1 VTTTVTVPDHW
12 ELHAD
17 PDIIEFRRVYWE
29 RVADGSGEVGE
40 LARRM
45 SGYLHDAAVM
55 LRSAQEQLDYVW
67 TRLLRRVIAVK
78 NDRAVSIVLRNP
90 ADEIIVAKAVKAAKD
105 IRKHA
110 NERLERLADAVDRD
124 VLPRL
129 PLPVHGTREKI
140 PLINHLAVC
149 PTKRCLYSS

>member
-1 VTTTVTVPDHW
+1 MTTTVTVPDHW

-29 RVADGSGEVGE
+29 RAADRLRPAPGTGEAGE

-45 SGYLHDAAVM
+45 SGYLHDTAVL

-78 NDRAVSIVLRNP
+78 EGRAVSIVLRNP
-90 ADEIIVAKAVKAAKD
+90 ADEVIVAKAVKTARE

-110 NERLERLADAVDRD
+110 NIRLERLADSVDRD
-124 VLPRL
+124 ILPRMHQL
-129 PLPVHGTREKI
+129 L
-140 PLINHLAVC
+140 NA
-149 PTKRCLYSS
+149 